1 MLEWCCNPGSLIA
14 RYSRRIPH
22 TKAVRLGLHNIDLA
36 DAVQVAKLRRMGSQY
51 LESNGALRVFVSIP
65 CTCWCK
71 MQSLNAHQYGKAF
84 VDRLQRERQGSQHM
98 MRLFLST
105 YRQWKRESPTKVS
118 GAFEWPQNLGW
129 NSDRNSDIKGL
140 LKTLPYNALFDGCA
154 FGLKYKGSY
163 LKKPWRIA
171 TDHVRLAAA
180 LDGQFCRG
188 DHSHAVTC
196 GKAAKASESYP
207 PRLARCITDAFLEA
221 L

>member
-1 MLEWCCNPGSLIA
+1 
-14 RYSRRIPH
+14 
-22 TKAVRLGLHNIDLA
+22 
-36 DAVQVAKLRRMGSQY
+36 
-51 LESNGALRVFVSIP
+51 
-65 CTCWCK
+65 
-71 MQSLNAHQYGKAF
+71 MQSLNVQQYGKAF

-118 GAFEWPQNLGW
+118 GAFEWPQNNFGW
-129 NSDRNSDIKGL
+129 DSDRNSDITGL

-180 LDGQFCRG
+180 LDGQLCRG
-188 DHSHAVTC
+188 GHSHAKTI
-196 GKAAKASESYP
+196 GKAAKASEAYP
-207 PRLARCITDAFLEA
+207 PRLARCIADAFLEE

>member
-14 RYSRRIPH
+14 RYSRRTPH

-71 MQSLNAHQYGKAF
+71 MQSL
-84 VDRLQRERQGSQHM
+84 M

-129 NSDRNSDIKGL
+129 NSDQNSDITGL

-171 TDHVRLAAA
+171 TDHARLAAA

-188 DHSHAVTC
+188 DHSHAVTV

>member
-36 DAVQVAKLRRMGSQY
+36 DAVQVAKLRRMGSKY

-71 MQSLNAHQYGKAF
+71 LQSLNVHQYGKAF

-129 NSDRNSDIKGL
+129 NRCVNIARSWTSFCAHGFQWQEIMMCIGEARISHLKNMNTTIKNTLAPSGTPLTIKTADSL
-140 LKTLPYNALFDGCA
+140 LC
-154 FGLKYKGSY
+154 
-163 LKKPWRIA
+163 IA
-171 TDHVRLAAA
+171 TKET
-180 LDGQFCRG
+180 Q
-188 DHSHAVTC
+188 
-196 GKAAKASESYP
+196 
-207 PRLARCITDAFLEA
+207 ILENERFQNRV
-221 L
+221 LKR

>member
-71 MQSLNAHQYGKAF
+71 MQSLNVHQHGKAF
-84 VDRLQRERQGSQHM
+84 EDRLQRERQGSQHM
-98 MRLFLST
+98 MRLFLRT
-105 YRQWKRESPTKVS
+105 YRRWKHESPTKVS
-118 GAFEWPQNLGW
+118 GAFEWPQNFGW
-129 NSDRNSDIKGL
+129 DSDQNSDITGL

-154 FGLKYKGSY
+154 FGLK
-163 LKKPWRIA
+163 
-171 TDHVRLAAA
+171 
-180 LDGQFCRG
+180 
-188 DHSHAVTC
+188 
-196 GKAAKASESYP
+196 
-207 PRLARCITDAFLEA
+207 
-221 L
+221 